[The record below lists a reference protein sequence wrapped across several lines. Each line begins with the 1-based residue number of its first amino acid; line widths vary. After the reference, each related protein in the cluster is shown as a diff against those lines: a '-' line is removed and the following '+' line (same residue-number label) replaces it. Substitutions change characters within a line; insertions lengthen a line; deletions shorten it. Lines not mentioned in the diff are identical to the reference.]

1 MSDRCQPT
9 RATLSAYVDGE
20 LPPDDAA
27 AIADHLTT
35 CAHCS
40 AEYQTVLDT
49 IALTRSQLER
59 FIAPDVLRARIRA
72 AITTTPAEPVR
83 APGEGRHRREA
94 PRSSSWARRT
104 LVAAGLVL
112 AAALGSGTT

>member
-9 RATLSAYVDGE
+9 RATLNAYVDGE

-27 AIADHLTT
+27 AIADHLTS

-49 IALTRSQLER
+49 IDEQIEN
-59 FIAPDVLRARIRA
+59 
-72 AITTTPAEPVR
+72 
-83 APGEGRHRREA
+83 GRKH
-94 PRSSSWARRT
+94 S
-104 LVAAGLVL
+104 AGL
-112 AAALGSGTT
+112 GGPDER